1 VSASLVDML
10 GRPTAPVA
18 ACRDAAATLAGIS
31 ANDAGAIAACGAQVP
46 AAMVTLARRMLRL
59 LPLAAAL
66 GGPGDPILRDVLF
79 HACRCL
85 AVLAY
90 HPDGKVRACLGG
102 GGRRHAKDAGGAH
115 ARGQANARRQVS
127 SRDCASLP

>member
-1 VSASLVDML
+1 MQCSPARVSASLVDML

-102 GGRRHAKDAGGAH
+102 GVGGTLRMQGVPTH
-115 ARGQANARRQVS
+115 GGKPTREGK
-127 SRDCASLP
+127 